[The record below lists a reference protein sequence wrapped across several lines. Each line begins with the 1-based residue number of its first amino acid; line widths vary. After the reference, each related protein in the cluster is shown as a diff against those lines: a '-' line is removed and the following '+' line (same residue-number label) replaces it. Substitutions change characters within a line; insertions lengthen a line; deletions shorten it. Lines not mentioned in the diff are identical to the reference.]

1 MGFLTKL
8 KENKQASNLASPA
21 QWLIE
26 MFNPNST
33 SGVTVTEEKAM
44 EHTAVYAAVRIIAE
58 TIASLPLHVYTEQD
72 GERKKAKDNYL
83 YKILKRKPNNLMT
96 SFTWREVM
104 LAHLL
109 LWGNHYSKLDLSND
123 GKIKAIWPL
132 MPGQMQVKKRDDR
145 IYYKYS
151 PADASPQM
159 FEQNEIMHIP
169 GLGFNGIVGKSVIKM
184 ARESVGLGLAAEEF
198 GSRFFSQGA
207 QPGGIVEYPGKLSDD
222 AYDRY
227 KKDMRDQYSGLS
239 KSHKLMVLEEGLKYH
254 QTGIPPDDA
263 QFLET
268 RRFQVEEIARIFR
281 VPPHMLADLDRA
293 TFSNIEQQ
301 SINFVVNTIRPWL
314 VRIEQVLNDSLLS
327 DRNNKNYIKFVVEGL
342 LRGDAESRA
351 SFYNQMFNIGAMSIN
366 EIRDKEELNPID
378 NGDQSFVPLNML
390 PLSSAAQEMVEEDE
404 PEPEP
409 EPEENSRELRQL
421 IHKRSAATRR
431 RIRSRYESKI
441 RSAADNV
448 VTREVN
454 FVRDVMN
461 KELKSQ
467 QAFRDKIVAFYDDYP
482 EEVMDEMRPVIYSL
496 ADAIAEEAAAEVDL
510 DDVDVEEF
518 KREYLESMSG
528 THAGYS
534 RGQLL
539 ALMNDA
545 DDMEEAAELIE
556 GRLDEWDEKKA
567 GKIGMEQSVKVES
580 AIAREVFVSAGIT
593 KYIWMTDGDPCP
605 ICAELEGAVVGVDEY
620 FLDED
625 ETIQQEGGFSA
636 SGPKLH
642 APLHEGCMC
651 TVSPA

>member
-159 FEQNEIMHIP
+159 FEQAEIMHIP

-390 PLSSAAQEMVEEDE
+390 PLSSAAQEMVEEG
-404 PEPEP
+404 EPEP

-467 QAFRDKIVAFYDDYP
+467 QAFRDKIVAFYDEYP
-482 EEVMDEMRPVIYSL
+482 EEVMEEMRPVIYSL

-580 AIAREVFVSAGIT
+580 AIAREVFVFAGIT

>member
-8 KENKQASNLASPA
+8 KENKQASSLASPA

-301 SINFVVNTIRPWL
+301 SIDFVVNTIRPWL

-390 PLSSAAQEMVEEDE
+390 PLSSAAQEMVEED
-404 PEPEP
+404 EPEP

>member
-8 KENKQASNLASPA
+8 KENKQASSLASPA